1 MGFGHDSGFWKQT
14 VLQFCEASPA
24 VLHAVVSLGA
34 LLENLFNKTKAKTT
48 PNDDIVFLE
57 QYNKSIKYLQSSL
70 ESGPVAST

>member
-1 MGFGHDSGFWKQT
+1 MGFGHDSGFWEQT

-48 PNDDIVFLE
+48 PNDDMVFLE
-57 QYNKSIKYLQSSL
+57 QYNKSIKCLQSSL
-70 ESGPVAST
+70 ESGSVAST